1 MKRPGSIYRRLI
13 VPLGLTLLAA
23 MLASW
28 AIAVQL
34 LTNTIDNRL
43 DDQLDHATAILAQGE
58 FPFSPDLIAR
68 LDRLIEAR
76 IALLDAS
83 GNVALSTTDDA
94 ANVALR
100 ELSVEVAT
108 IDTIRLHTSKTGGS
122 TWRIAVRPLTLA
134 RDSRF
139 AYVAAIASLDESR
152 KAAWDAAKLLG
163 AAMLIVMLVLAWVGH
178 YFTDL
183 ARQSRLAGLGDLS
196 ARIAHEIRNPL
207 TAIKMQLQLLER
219 DSAPDDAG
227 RIGKLLNEIR
237 RMEMIVES
245 ALTLGAPLTLQMSS
259 TQPDQL
265 VDDLADLVRPAL
277 AHRNINLGT
286 VTLTN
291 ANIEADPDRLRQA
304 LINLVNNAADELKEG
319 GDIRISTA
327 VAGSNVE
334 ISVEDSGP
342 GLGDDEKRSKPFG
355 LGLGLEICRE
365 ITELHNGELVTDESP
380 ELGGARFTIRLPGP
394 IIYRDERDN

>member
-1 MKRPGSIYRRLI
+1 MKRPSSIYRRLI

-34 LTNTIDNRL
+34 LTNTIDSRL

-94 ANVALR
+94 ANDALSELVA
-100 ELSVEVAT
+100 EVAT
-108 IDTIRLHTSKTGGS
+108 IDTMRMHTSKAGGS
-122 TWRIAVRPLTLA
+122 TWRIAVRPLAQA
-134 RDSRF
+134 RDDRF
-139 AYVAAIASLDESR
+139 AYVAAIASLDDSR
-152 KAAWDAAKLLG
+152 QAAWDAAKLLG
-163 AAMLIVMLVLAWVGH
+163 AAMLIVTLVLAWVGH
-178 YFTDL
+178 HFTDL
-183 ARQSRLAGLGDLS
+183 AKQSRLAGLGDLS

-219 DSAPDDAG
+219 DSVPDDAG
-227 RIGKLLNEIR
+227 RVGKLLNEIR

-245 ALTLGAPLTLQMSS
+245 ALTLGAPLTLQKSNV
-259 TQPDQL
+259 QPDQL
-265 VDDLADLVRPAL
+265 VNDLADLVRPAL

-286 VTLTN
+286 VTLTD
-291 ANIEADPDRLRQA
+291 ATIEADPDRLRQA
-304 LINLVNNAADELKEG
+304 LINLVNNAADELESG
-319 GDIRISTA
+319 GDIRISTT
-327 VAGSNVE
+327 VGGDRCE

-342 GLGDDEKRSKPFG
+342 GLGDDAKRSKPFG
-355 LGLGLEICRE
+355 LGLGLDICRE
-365 ITELHNGELVTDESP
+365 ITELHDGELITDESP
-380 ELGGARFTIRLPGP
+380 ELGGARFTIRLPAP
-394 IIYRDERDN
+394 IIDRDEQAS